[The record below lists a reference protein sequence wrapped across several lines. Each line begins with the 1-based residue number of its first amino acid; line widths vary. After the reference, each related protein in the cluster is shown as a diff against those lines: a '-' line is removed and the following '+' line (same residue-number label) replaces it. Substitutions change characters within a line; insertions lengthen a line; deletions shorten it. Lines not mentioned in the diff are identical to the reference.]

1 MTVKASRWVRIYPFP
16 VGFGIDEIRG
26 IWYNIFCMNIE
37 SAFGK
42 TAVVRSKQAF
52 TKRGNSLMSQNAIP
66 SVSTIKPRPEHPVLK
81 QMLHEIGKAV
91 NGKDEVI
98 YKILL
103 VILAGGHILLEDMP
117 GVGKTT
123 LALALSKTL
132 SLSCKRIQFTPDVLP
147 TDVVGFNMY
156 HKDSDSFS
164 FRKGAAFC
172 NLLLADE
179 INRTSSKTQS
189 ALLELM
195 EEGAVTVDG
204 VTHPLPKPNIVIAT
218 QNPITCVG
226 TQRLPESQLDR
237 FMVRLSLGYPDPG
250 SEVALLKARQNGNP
264 LDKVVPVTGTDM
276 LMQMRSEVEDV
287 FVSDTLYQ
295 YIVHL
300 TNATRQH
307 GNIRLGV
314 SPRGSLAL
322 MQLAKASAYA
332 QGRDYL
338 LPDDIHYVCG
348 DVFGHR
354 ILLHGTAGSAQETKA
369 VVQEILST
377 VPLPWTD

>member
-1 MTVKASRWVRIYPFP
+1 MGRTTSDTASLV
-16 VGFGIDEIRG
+16 
-26 IWYNIFCMNIE
+26 
-37 SAFGK
+37 
-42 TAVVRSKQAF
+42 TA
-52 TKRGNSLMSQNAIP
+52 
-66 SVSTIKPRPEHPVLK
+66 KPAQPVLQ
-81 QMLHEIGKAV
+81 QMIREIGKAV

-103 VILAGGHILLEDMP
+103 TMLAGGHILLEDMP

-123 LALALSKTL
+123 LALAISKTL
-132 SLSCKRIQFTPDVLP
+132 SLSCKRVQFTPDVLP

-156 HKDSDSFS
+156 NKETDTFV
-164 FRKGAAFC
+164 FKKGAAFC
-172 NLLLADE
+172 HLLLADE

-204 VTHPLPKPNIVIAT
+204 VTHPLPKPHIVIAT

-237 FMVRLSLGYPDPG
+237 FMVRLSLGYPEAEH
-250 SEVALLKARQNGNP
+250 EVALLKARKNGNP
-264 LDKVVPVTGTDM
+264 LDKVIPVAGADT
-276 LMQMRSEVEDV
+276 LQRMRQEVENIY
-287 FVSDTLYQ
+287 VSDTLYE
-295 YIVHL
+295 YVVAL
-300 TNATRQH
+300 TSATRSH

-322 MQLAKASAYA
+322 LQLAKASAFA

-338 LPDDIHYVCG
+338 LPDDIHFVCE
-348 DVFGHR
+348 DVFDHR
-354 ILLHGTAGSAQETKA
+354 ILLHGTSGGAEETGA
-369 VVQEILST
+369 VVREILKT
-377 VPLPWTD
+377 TPLPWTD

>member
-1 MTVKASRWVRIYPFP
+1 M
-16 VGFGIDEIRG
+16 
-26 IWYNIFCMNIE
+26 
-37 SAFGK
+37 
-42 TAVVRSKQAF
+42 
-52 TKRGNSLMSQNAIP
+52 LMSQNKAP
-66 SVSTIKPRPEHPVLK
+66 SVSTIQPRPQHPVLQK
-81 QMLHEIGKAV
+81 MLQEIGKAV

-147 TDVVGFNMY
+147 TDVIGFNMY
-156 HKDSDSFS
+156 HKDTDSFS
-164 FRKGAAFC
+164 FKKGAAFC

-204 VTHPLPKPNIVIAT
+204 VTHPLPRPHIVIAT

-237 FMVRLSLGYPDPG
+237 FMVRLSLGYPDV
-250 SEVALLKARQNGNP
+250 SHEVALLKARQNGNP
-264 LDKVVPVTGTDM
+264 LDKVIPVAGTDM
-276 LMQMRSEVEDV
+276 LLKMREEAESIY
-287 FVSDTLYQ
+287 VSDTLYQ
-295 YIVHL
+295 YIVDL
-300 TNATRQH
+300 TNATRHH

-338 LPDDIHYVCG
+338 LPDDIHYVCE
-348 DVFGHR
+348 DVFDHR
-354 ILLHGTAGSAQETKA
+354 ILLHGTAGGTQETST
-369 VVQEILST
+369 VVREILNT

>member
-1 MTVKASRWVRIYPFP
+1 MGRTTS
-16 VGFGIDEIRG
+16 E
-26 IWYNIFCMNIE
+26 
-37 SAFGK
+37 
-42 TAVVRSKQAF
+42 TAALVTA
-52 TKRGNSLMSQNAIP
+52 
-66 SVSTIKPRPEHPVLK
+66 KPAQPVLQ
-81 QMLHEIGKAV
+81 QMIREIGKAV

-103 VILAGGHILLEDMP
+103 TMLAGGHILLEDMP

-123 LALALSKTL
+123 LALAISKTL
-132 SLSCKRIQFTPDVLP
+132 SLSCKRVQFTPDVLP

-156 HKDSDSFS
+156 NKETDTFV
-164 FRKGAAFC
+164 FKKGAAFC
-172 NLLLADE
+172 HLLLADE

-204 VTHPLPKPNIVIAT
+204 VTHPLPKPHIVIAT

-237 FMVRLSLGYPDPG
+237 FMVRLSLGYPEAEH
-250 SEVALLKARQNGNP
+250 EVALLKARKNGNP
-264 LDKVVPVTGTDM
+264 LDKVIPVAGADT
-276 LMQMRSEVEDV
+276 LQRMRQEVENIY
-287 FVSDTLYQ
+287 VSDTLYE
-295 YIVHL
+295 YVVAL
-300 TNATRQH
+300 TSATRSH

-322 MQLAKASAYA
+322 LQLAKASAFA

-338 LPDDIHYVCG
+338 LPDDIHFVCE
-348 DVFGHR
+348 DVFDHR
-354 ILLHGTAGSAQETKA
+354 ILLHGTSGGAEETGA
-369 VVQEILST
+369 VVRELLKT
-377 VPLPWTD
+377 TPLPWTD

>member
-1 MTVKASRWVRIYPFP
+1 MGRTTS
-16 VGFGIDEIRG
+16 D
-26 IWYNIFCMNIE
+26 
-37 SAFGK
+37 
-42 TAVVRSKQAF
+42 TAALVTA
-52 TKRGNSLMSQNAIP
+52 
-66 SVSTIKPRPEHPVLK
+66 KPAQPVLQ
-81 QMLHEIGKAV
+81 QMIREIGKAV

-103 VILAGGHILLEDMP
+103 TMLAGGHILLEDMP

-123 LALALSKTL
+123 LALAISKTL
-132 SLSCKRIQFTPDVLP
+132 SLSCKRVQFTPDVLP

-156 HKDSDSFS
+156 NKETDTFV
-164 FRKGAAFC
+164 FKKGAAFC
-172 NLLLADE
+172 HLLLADE

-204 VTHPLPKPNIVIAT
+204 VTHPLPKPHIVIAT

-237 FMVRLSLGYPDPG
+237 FMVRLSLGYPEAEH
-250 SEVALLKARQNGNP
+250 EVALLKARKNGNP
-264 LDKVVPVTGTDM
+264 LDKVIPVAGADT
-276 LMQMRSEVEDV
+276 LQRMRQEVENIY
-287 FVSDTLYQ
+287 VSDTLYE
-295 YIVHL
+295 YVVAL
-300 TNATRQH
+300 TSATRSH

-322 MQLAKASAYA
+322 LQLAKASAFA

-338 LPDDIHYVCG
+338 LPDDIHFVCE
-348 DVFGHR
+348 DVFDHR
-354 ILLHGTAGSAQETKA
+354 ILLHGTSGGAEETGA
-369 VVQEILST
+369 VVREILKST
-377 VPLPWTD
+377 PLPWTD

>member
-1 MTVKASRWVRIYPFP
+1 MGRKTQQNTGLVSSRP
-16 VGFGIDEIRG
+16 V
-26 IWYNIFCMNIE
+26 
-37 SAFGK
+37 
-42 TAVVRSKQAF
+42 
-52 TKRGNSLMSQNAIP
+52 
-66 SVSTIKPRPEHPVLK
+66 HPLLR
-81 QMLHEIGKAV
+81 QMLGEIGKAV

-103 VILAGGHILLEDMP
+103 AILAGGHILLEDMP

-147 TDVVGFNMY
+147 TDVVGFNLY
-156 HKDSDSFS
+156 RKETDSFV

-172 NLLLADE
+172 HLLLADE

-204 VTHPLPKPNIVIAT
+204 VTHPLPKPHIVIAT

-237 FMVRLSLGYPDPG
+237 FMVRLSLGYPDAEH
-250 SEVALLKARQNGNP
+250 EVALLKARRTGNP
-264 LDKVVPVTGTDM
+264 LDQVIPVAGTET
-276 LMQMRSEVEDV
+276 LLRMREEVENIY
-287 FVSDTLYQ
+287 VSDTLYE
-295 YIVHL
+295 YVVAL

-307 GNIRLGV
+307 SSVKLGI

-348 DVFGHR
+348 DVFRHR
-354 ILLHGTAGSAQETKA
+354 ILLHGTAGGTEETGQVIA
-369 VVQEILST
+369 EILRT
-377 VPLPWTD
+377 TPLPWSD

>member
-1 MTVKASRWVRIYPFP
+1 MAQKNNVSASLVTAKP
-16 VGFGIDEIRG
+16 VQPIL
-26 IWYNIFCMNIE
+26 
-37 SAFGK
+37 
-42 TAVVRSKQAF
+42 Q
-52 TKRGNSLMSQNAIP
+52 
-66 SVSTIKPRPEHPVLK
+66 

-103 VILAGGHILLEDMP
+103 AILAGGHILLEDMP

-156 HKDSDSFS
+156 HKETDTFTYK
-164 FRKGAAFC
+164 KGAAFC

-195 EEGAVTVDG
+195 EEGAVTIDG
-204 VTHPLPKPNIVIAT
+204 VTYPLPKPHIVIAT

-237 FMVRLSLGYPDPG
+237 FMVRLSLGYPG
-250 SEVALLKARQNGNP
+250 AEHEVALLKARKNGNP
-264 LDKVVPVTGTDM
+264 LDQVIPVAGTDA
-276 LMQMRSEVEDV
+276 LMKMRDEVEDV
-287 FVSDTLYQ
+287 YVSDTLYE
-295 YIVHL
+295 YIVAL
-300 TNATRQH
+300 TNATRRH
-307 GNIRLGV
+307 GSVRLGV

-322 MQLAKASAYA
+322 MQLSKASAYA

-338 LPDDIHYVCG
+338 VPDDIHFVCE
-348 DVFGHR
+348 DVFDHR
-354 ILLHGTAGSAQETKA
+354 ILLHGTAGAKETSA
-369 VVQEILST
+369 VVQDILQST
-377 VPLPWTD
+377 PLPWTD